1 MTALRVYMLRLL
13 WGSRYDDGI
22 SLKSMNNAATSTSTK
37 YRGYFAVRTFLRNVF
52 GFLLLFLALGMT
64 IGASTALA
72 QGIPQI
78 DLSIGG
84 EDGDLSLAIQAL
96 VIITV
101 LSFGPAFVTMMTS
114 FTRIIVVFFF
124 LRMGLGTQQS
134 PPNQVLIGLALF
146 MTIFIMM
153 PTFNQIN
160 EQAIQPYIN
169 EEMTQM
175 EALNAAATPLKEFMV
190 RQTRERDLIFF
201 MDMAGI
207 NTVGQ
212 ISDLPLFVVVPSY
225 IMSELRIAFQIG
237 FMIYLPFMVIDL
249 VIASILLAMGIM
261 FLPPVLVSL
270 PFKILVFVLT
280 DGWYLL
286 VQSMVRSF
294 N

>member
-1 MTALRVYMLRLL
+1 MIA
-13 WGSRYDDGI
+13 
-22 SLKSMNNAATSTSTK
+22 
-37 YRGYFAVRTFLRNVF
+37 
-52 GFLLLFLALGMT
+52 LFLQAL
-64 IGASTALA
+64 
-72 QGIPQI
+72 PQI

-84 EDGDLSLAIQAL
+84 EAEDFSLAIQAL
-96 VIITV
+96 ILITV
-101 LSFGPAFVTMMTS
+101 LSFGPAFITMMTS
-114 FTRIIVVFFF
+114 FTRIVVVFFF

-146 MTIFIMM
+146 LTIFIMM
-153 PTFNQIN
+153 PTFNAVN
-160 EQAIQPYIN
+160 EQAIQPYVN

-175 EALNAAATPLKEFMV
+175 EALTQAAVPLKEFMI
-190 RQTRERDLIFF
+190 RQTREQDLLFF
-201 MDMAGI
+201 MDMMEMDPVD
-207 NTVGQ
+207 TVAE
-212 ISDLPLFVVVPSY
+212 IPLFVVVPSFV
-225 IMSELRIAFQIG
+225 ISELRIAFQIG

-249 VIASILLAMGIM
+249 VVASILLSMGII

>member
-1 MTALRVYMLRLL
+1 MT
-13 WGSRYDDGI
+13 S
-22 SLKSMNNAATSTSTK
+22 AAGK
-37 YRGYFAVRTFLRNVF
+37 YFVLI
-52 GFLLLFLALGMT
+52 LALLVFMPVELPAT
-64 IGASTALA
+64 PVVIIA
-72 QGIPQI
+72 QVLPQI
-78 DLSIGG
+78 DISVGG
-84 EDGDLSLAIQAL
+84 EAEDMSLAIQAL
-96 VIITV
+96 ILITI
-101 LSFGPAFVTMMTS
+101 LSFGPAFITMMTS

-146 MTIFIMM
+146 LTIFIMM
-153 PTFNQIN
+153 PTFNEVN
-160 EQAIQPYIN
+160 ERAIQPYIN
-169 EEMTQM
+169 EEMTQF
-175 EALNAAATPLKEFMV
+175 EALSAASGPLKDFMV
-190 RQTRERDLIFF
+190 RQTREKDLLFF
-201 MDMAGI
+201 MDMLEI
-207 NTVGQ
+207 DTVAS
-212 ISDLPLFVVVPSY
+212 IDDLPLFVVVPSF

-249 VIASILLAMGIM
+249 VVASILLSMGIM

>member
-1 MTALRVYMLRLL
+1 MTALLL
-13 WGSRYDDGI
+13 QT
-22 SLKSMNNAATSTSTK
+22 L
-37 YRGYFAVRTFLRNVF
+37 
-52 GFLLLFLALGMT
+52 
-64 IGASTALA
+64 
-72 QGIPQI
+72 PQI

-84 EDGDLSLAIQAL
+84 EAEDFSLAIQAL
-96 VIITV
+96 ILITV
-101 LSFGPAFVTMMTS
+101 LSFGPAFITMMTS
-114 FTRIIVVFFF
+114 FTRIVVVFFF

-146 MTIFIMM
+146 LTIFIMM
-153 PTFNQIN
+153 PTFNAVN

-175 EALNAAATPLKEFMV
+175 EALTQAAIPLKEFMI
-190 RQTRERDLIFF
+190 RQTREQDLLFF
-201 MDMAGI
+201 MDMMEMDPVDSVAEI
-207 NTVGQ
+207 
-212 ISDLPLFVVVPSY
+212 PLYVVVPSY
-225 IMSELRIAFQIG
+225 VISELRIAFQIG

-249 VIASILLAMGIM
+249 VVASILLSMGII

>member
-1 MTALRVYMLRLL
+1 MTIPRLT
-13 WGSRYDDGI
+13 I
-22 SLKSMNNAATSTSTK
+22 SLFSKTVFLLSLVLLSVPAATYASSITFTMPV
-37 YRGYFAVRTFLRNVF
+37 FAQ
-52 GFLLLFLALGMT
+52 AL
-64 IGASTALA
+64 
-72 QGIPQI
+72 PQI

-84 EDGDLSLAIQAL
+84 EGEDLSTAIQAL
-96 VIITV
+96 ILVTV

-134 PPNQVLIGLALF
+134 PPNQVLVGLAIFL
-146 MTIFIMM
+146 TIFIMM
-153 PTFNQIN
+153 PTFDEVN

-169 EEMTQM
+169 EEMTQA
-175 EALNAAATPLKEFMV
+175 EALVTAAVPLKEFMV
-190 RQTRERDLIFF
+190 AQTRDKDLLFF
-201 MDMAGI
+201 MDMVEI
-207 NTVGQ
+207 ETVNS
-212 ISDLPLFVVVPSY
+212 IADLPLYVVVPSY
-225 IMSELRIAFQIG
+225 VMSELRIAFQIG

-249 VIASILLAMGIM
+249 VVASILLAMGII

-286 VQSMVRSF
+286 VQSLVRSF

>member
-1 MTALRVYMLRLL
+1 MIFLNKYIIKKVLRAFVLL
-13 WGSRYDDGI
+13 VPVIICTPYIVSAA
-22 SLKSMNNAATSTSTK
+22 SLMNM
-37 YRGYFAVRTFLRNVF
+37 GVPVFAQVL
-52 GFLLLFLALGMT
+52 
-64 IGASTALA
+64 
-72 QGIPQI
+72 PQI

-84 EDGDLSLAIQAL
+84 EAEDFSLAIQAL
-96 VIITV
+96 ILITV
-101 LSFGPAFVTMMTS
+101 LSFGPAFITMMTS

-146 MTIFIMM
+146 LTIFIMM
-153 PTFNQIN
+153 PTFNEIN
-160 EQAIQPYIN
+160 ETAIQPYVN
-169 EEMTQM
+169 EEMTQA
-175 EALNAAATPLKEFMV
+175 EALTSAAIPLKEFMV
-190 RQTRERDLIFF
+190 RQTRDQDLLFF
-201 MDMAGI
+201 MDLVDI
-207 NTVGQ
+207 QTVDS
-212 ISDLPLFVVVPSY
+212 IETLPLFVVVPSY

-249 VIASILLAMGIM
+249 VVASILLAMGII

-286 VQSMVRSF
+286 VQSMIKSF

>member
-1 MTALRVYMLRLL
+1 MTRRSTIFSARKHMVIIRTGVML
-13 WGSRYDDGI
+13 
-22 SLKSMNNAATSTSTK
+22 A
-37 YRGYFAVRTFLRNVF
+37 FL
-52 GFLLLFLALGMT
+52 FLLT
-64 IGASTALA
+64 PGAAFASSFVTSSTAITIPVIA
-72 QGIPQI
+72 QALPQI

-84 EDGDLSLAIQAL
+84 EAEDFSLAIQAL
-96 VIITV
+96 ILITV
-101 LSFGPAFVTMMTS
+101 LSFGPAFITMMTS

-146 MTIFIMM
+146 LTIFIMM
-153 PTFNQIN
+153 PTFNAIN
-160 EQAIQPYIN
+160 QNAIQPYIN
-169 EEMTQM
+169 EEMTQV
-175 EALNAAATPLKEFMV
+175 EALSEAAVPLKEFMV
-190 RQTRERDLIFF
+190 NQTRDQDLLFF
-201 MDMAGI
+201 MDMVEI
-207 NTVGQ
+207 ESVNS
-212 ISDLPLFVVVPSY
+212 IEDIPLYVVVPSY
-225 IMSELRIAFQIG
+225 VMSELRIAFQIG

-249 VIASILLAMGIM
+249 VVASILLSMGII

>member
-1 MTALRVYMLRLL
+1 MTRNYHKVLRTLGAV
-13 WGSRYDDGI
+13 
-22 SLKSMNNAATSTSTK
+22 
-37 YRGYFAVRTFLRNVF
+37 FAILIITPLPAMAQSVS
-52 GFLLLFLALGMT
+52 
-64 IGASTALA
+64 GAFSVTGAPFIA
-72 QGIPQI
+72 QVLPQI

-84 EDGDLSLAIQAL
+84 EAEDFSLAIQAL
-96 VIITV
+96 ILITV

-114 FTRIIVVFFF
+114 FTRIVVVFFF
-124 LRMGLGTQQS
+124 LRMGLGTQNS

-146 MTIFIMM
+146 LTIFIMM
-153 PTFNQIN
+153 PTINQIN
-160 EQAIQPYIN
+160 EEAIEPYVN
-169 EEMTQM
+169 EEMTQS
-175 EALNAAATPLKEFMV
+175 EALTAAAVPLKEFMV
-190 RQTRERDLIFF
+190 RQTRDKDLLFF
-201 MDMAGI
+201 MDLVEI
-207 NTVGQ
+207 ESVNN
-212 ISDLPLFVVVPSY
+212 IESIPLYVVVPSY

-249 VIASILLAMGIM
+249 VVASILLAMGII

>member
-1 MTALRVYMLRLL
+1 MKRLL
-13 WGSRYDDGI
+13 KGVLTICMGAG
-22 SLKSMNNAATSTSTK
+22 L
-37 YRGYFAVRTFLRNVF
+37 
-52 GFLLLFLALGMT
+52 FLLTPFSL
-64 IGASTALA
+64 LA
-72 QGIPQI
+72 QTLPQI

-84 EDGDLSLAIQAL
+84 EAEDFSLAIQAL
-96 VIITV
+96 ILITV
-101 LSFGPAFVTMMTS
+101 LTFGPAIITMMTS

-160 EQAIQPYIN
+160 QQAIQPYMN
-169 EEMTQM
+169 DEMTQA
-175 EALNAAATPLKEFMV
+175 EALVTAATPLKEFMV
-190 RQTRERDLIFF
+190 RQTRDQDLLFF
-201 MDMAGI
+201 MDMAEIG
-207 NTVGQ
+207 TVDS
-212 ISDLPLFVVVPSY
+212 IEELPLYVVVPSY

-249 VIASILLAMGIM
+249 VVASILLAMGII

-270 PFKILVFVLT
+270 PFKILIFVLT